1 VIYFFLAL
9 PGAFSMQHFML
20 GEGQATSSRTS

>member
-1 VIYFFLAL
+1 
-9 PGAFSMQHFML
+9 MQHFML